1 MLQGEKIVAFS
12 SEEYHLVENIL
23 LNGNNFNSQQREF
36 IELFESKTIIAGP
49 GAGKTTSLAAK
60 IILLL
65 RYLNSSGSREG
76 VCIITHTNV
85 AVNEINVAL
94 QKAGIKSISHPHF
107 IGTIHEFFNRF
118 CVIPYFKE
126 KYGNNTLVF
135 DNLKSNDLDYYKRY
149 MEIKLSWIKNPK
161 FKRFHDSIT
170 RKIYSNPIF
179 FNEESKEI
187 DMHNDDGWG
196 NFEKYKTHMI
206 GAKIS
211 RKQQGFLRFED
222 TFLFSQI
229 FLQDTKYQNILR
241 KRFKYVFID
250 EFQDTTLDGVTLI
263 NKIFNNPENIIQM
276 LGDPYQTITYEKP
289 MPKIPENQLFR
300 MNLSNRF
307 GKKVSLPLN
316 QLIPEANIEVQEE
329 KESFKP
335 IILIYQNEQSIYSTY
350 KNILDEYEMEN
361 PSFKECYKAD
371 KVLIRNRNW
380 ASRVKEG
387 VIYSKKNNNKQLSK
401 NIQLKNLIIDFICGK
416 IINEQMQ
423 PQDLRKWVTNHP
435 KIHEMNNILLNILKF
450 NLNDD
455 RKKQIR
461 DIINYL
467 LTEKNQVTI
476 NINNSLFQECE
487 NILCQME
494 DSEQHN
500 SNDINDIFTIHSVKG
515 ETLRS
520 ALIVNFDD
528 GPFVNILLHQYGILD
543 EANYTHTD
551 KNLLYVALS
560 RVAYLFIFAVHE
572 DELTKE
578 DESILKSH
586 WDIRRINYE

>member
-1 MLQGEKIVAFS
+1 MLQGGKIVVFS
-12 SEEYHLVENIL
+12 SEEYDLVETIL
-23 LNGNNFNSQQREF
+23 LNGNHFNSQQREF

-65 RYLNSSGSREG
+65 RYLNYSGSREG

-85 AVNEINVAL
+85 AVNEINIAL

-118 CVIPYFKE
+118 CVIPYFKKE
-126 KYGNNTLVF
+126 YGNNTLVF
-135 DNLKSNDLDYYKRY
+135 DSLKSNDLDYYKRY
-149 MEIKLSWIKNPK
+149 MEIKLPWIKKPQ
-161 FKRFHDSIT
+161 FERFRESIPQ
-170 RKIYSNPIF
+170 KIYSNPIF

-187 DMHNDDGWG
+187 DMYNNGEWDK
-196 NFEKYKTHMI
+196 FEKYKRYMI

-211 RKQQGFLRFED
+211 RKQQGFLKFED

-229 FLQDTKYQNILR
+229 FLQDTNYQNILR

-250 EFQDTTLDGVTLI
+250 EFQDTTLDGLNLL
-263 NKIFNNPENIIQM
+263 NKIFNKPENIIQM
-276 LGDPYQTITYEKP
+276 LGDPYQTIMYGQS

-307 GKKVSLPLN
+307 GEEVSSPLN
-316 QLIPEANIEVQEE
+316 RVIPEANIQVQKER
-329 KESFKP
+329 ESFKP
-335 IILIYQNEQSIYSTY
+335 IILIYQDEQSIYSTY

-361 PSFKECYKAD
+361 SSFKECYKAD

-387 VIYSKKNNNKQLSK
+387 AIYSKKKNNKQFSK

-416 IINEQMQ
+416 IIDEQMQ
-423 PQDLRKWVTNHP
+423 PPDLRKWVTNHP
-435 KIHEMNNILLNILKF
+435 KIYEMNNILLNILKF

-476 NINNSLFQECE
+476 NVNNSLFQECE
-487 NILCQME
+487 DILCQNA
-494 DSEQHN
+494 DIEQHN

-543 EANYTHTD
+543 EANYTYTD

-572 DELTKE
+572 DELTEEGK
-578 DESILKSH
+578 SILESH
-586 WDIRRINYE
+586 WDIRKIN

>member
-1 MLQGEKIVAFS
+1 MLQGEKIVIFS
-12 SEEYHLVENIL
+12 SEEYDLVENIL
-23 LNGNNFNSQQREF
+23 LNGNHFNSQQRAF

-118 CVIPYFKE
+118 CVIPYFKKE
-126 KYGNNTLVF
+126 YGNNTLVF
-135 DNLKSNDLDYYKRY
+135 DSLKSNDLDYYKRY
-149 MEIKLSWIKNPK
+149 MEIKLPWIKKPQ
-161 FKRFHDSIT
+161 FERFRESIP

-187 DMHNDDGWG
+187 DMYNNGEWDK
-196 NFEKYKTHMI
+196 FEKYKRYMI

-229 FLQDTKYQNILR
+229 FLQDTNYQNILR

-250 EFQDTTLDGVTLI
+250 EFQDTTLDGLNLL
-263 NKIFNNPENIIQM
+263 NKIFNKPENIIQM
-276 LGDPYQTITYEKP
+276 LGDPYQTIMYGQP
-289 MPKIPENQLFR
+289 MPKLQEDQIFR

-307 GKKVSLPLN
+307 GKEVSSPLN
-316 QLIPEANIEVQEE
+316 QIIPMANIQVQKE

-335 IILIYQNEQSIYSTY
+335 IILIYQDEQSIYSTY
-350 KNILDEYEMEN
+350 KKILDEYETEN
-361 PSFKECYKAD
+361 ISFKECYKAD

-380 ASRVKEG
+380 ASKVKEG
-387 VIYSKKNNNKQLSK
+387 VIYSKKNNNKQFSK

-435 KIHEMNNILLNILKF
+435 KIHEMKNILLNILKF
-450 NLNDD
+450 NLNDN

-461 DIINYL
+461 DIINCL
-467 LTEKNQVTI
+467 LIEKNQ
-476 NINNSLFQECE
+476 
-487 NILCQME
+487 
-494 DSEQHN
+494 
-500 SNDINDIFTIHSVKG
+500 G
-515 ETLRS
+515 
-520 ALIVNFDD
+520 
-528 GPFVNILLHQYGILD
+528 
-543 EANYTHTD
+543 
-551 KNLLYVALS
+551 
-560 RVAYLFIFAVHE
+560 
-572 DELTKE
+572 
-578 DESILKSH
+578 
-586 WDIRRINYE
+586 

>member
-1 MLQGEKIVAFS
+1 MLQGEKIVVFS
-12 SEEYHLVENIL
+12 SEEYNLVETIL
-23 LNGNNFNSQQREF
+23 LNGNHFNSQQRAF

-65 RYLNSSGSREG
+65 RYLNYSGSREG

-85 AVNEINVAL
+85 AVNEINIAL

-118 CVIPYFKE
+118 CVIPYFKKE
-126 KYGNNTLVF
+126 YGNNTLVF
-135 DNLKSNDLDYYKRY
+135 DSLKSNDLEFYKRY
-149 MEIKLSWIKNPK
+149 IGIKRTWIKEEKYKK
-161 FKRFHDSIT
+161 FYDSIV
-170 RKIYSNPIF
+170 RKIDANPLF
-179 FNEESKEI
+179 FNEELKNI
-187 DMHNDDGWG
+187 DMINKDGW
-196 NFEKYKTHMI
+196 NKFEKYKQDMLE
-206 GAKIS
+206 AKFL
-211 RKQQGFLRFED
+211 RKKQGFLQYED
-222 TFLFSQI
+222 TFLFSKI
-229 FLQDTKYQNILR
+229 FLEDTNYQHILR
-241 KRFKYVFID
+241 KRFKYIFID
-250 EFQDTTLDGVTLI
+250 EFQDTTLDGITLL
-263 NKIFNNPENIIQM
+263 NKIFNKPDNIIQM
-276 LGDPYQTITYEKP
+276 LGDPYQTIMYGQP
-289 MPKIPENQLFR
+289 MPKLQEDQLFR

-307 GKKVSLPLN
+307 GEEVSSPLN
-316 QLIPEANIEVQEE
+316 QIIPMANIQVQEE
-329 KESFKP
+329 RESFKP
-335 IILIYQNEQSIYSTY
+335 IILIYQDEQSIYSTY

-361 PSFKECYKAD
+361 ISFKECYKAD
-371 KVLIRNRNW
+371 KVLIRNRKW

-387 VIYSKKNNNKQLSK
+387 VIYSKKNNNKQFSK

-450 NLNDD
+450 NLNDN

-461 DIINYL
+461 DIINCL

-476 NINNSLFQECE
+476 NVNNSLFQECE
-487 NILCQME
+487 NILCQNE
-494 DSEQHN
+494 DIEHHT

-543 EANYTHTD
+543 ETNYTYTD

-572 DELTKE
+572 DELTEESK
-578 DESILKSH
+578 SILKSH
-586 WDIRRINYE
+586 WDIRKIN